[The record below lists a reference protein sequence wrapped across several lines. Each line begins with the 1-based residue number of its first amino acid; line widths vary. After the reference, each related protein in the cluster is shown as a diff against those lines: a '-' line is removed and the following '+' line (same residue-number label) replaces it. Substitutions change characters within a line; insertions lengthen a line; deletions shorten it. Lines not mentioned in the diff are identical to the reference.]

1 MLDAY
6 NGAYMTAML
15 ASRVIFAAQDGW
27 RRRRERLAMWI
38 AWHLPRW
45 LAYWCFVRVAAHATT
60 GEWSGTVPGSL
71 DIMEAMRR
79 WDGRRL

>member
-1 MLDAY
+1 
-6 NGAYMTAML
+6 
-15 ASRVIFAAQDGW
+15 
-27 RRRRERLAMWI
+27 MWV

-60 GEWSGTVPGSL
+60 GEWSGPVPGSL